1 MARAEPLG
9 VGGPGVKVCVLG
21 LWHLGSVTAACL
33 ASVGH
38 HVTGL
43 DSDSQFVEKLQTAVP
58 PVSEPGLVDLI
69 RDGIKSGKLRF
80 TNDVK
85 LAVSSAQ
92 VLWVTYDTP
101 IDENDQADVAFVF
114 QEVVKLLPFVSIDA
128 IVLVSSQ
135 LPVGSIKRF
144 EDISAEKYPEK
155 NIRFAYSPENLRL
168 GKSLDVFL
176 RPDRVII
183 GVRRQEDREIL
194 GRLLGPITDNILWM
208 SVESA
213 EMTKHAINAFLGM
226 SITFINEIASICENM
241 GADAREVETGLKSET
256 RIGPAAYLS
265 PGAAFAGGTLAR
277 DIEFLKDIGSS
288 NNLVNPL
295 ISAVRKSNDEH
306 KKWIQRRLVAVLG
319 DLKGKRIAVWGLTY
333 KPGTN
338 TLRRSPSVEMCNWL
352 RDKGVEIS
360 VHDPSECDLPDN
372 WLGEV
377 VRSETPLEA
386 LEGACALVIATQW
399 PEYREINVSDVENIA
414 GQLAVFDSNR
424 FLSGFNKS
432 S

>member
-1 MARAEPLG
+1 M
-9 VGGPGVKVCVLG
+9 KVCVLG

-38 HVTGL
+38 DVTGL
-43 DSDSQFVEKLQTAVP
+43 DSNSGIVEKLQKAEP
-58 PVSEPGLVDLI
+58 PVSEPGLDGLI
-69 RDGIKSGKLRF
+69 REGINAGQLRF
-80 TNDVK
+80 TSDAK
-85 LAVSSAQ
+85 IAISSAE

-101 IDENDQADVAFVF
+101 VDENDQADVEFVF
-114 QEVVKLLPFVSIDA
+114 EEVLKLLSFLSIDTT
-128 IVLVSSQ
+128 VLVSSQ
-135 LPVGSIKRF
+135 LPVGSIRRF

-155 NIRFAYSPENLRL
+155 SIRFAYSPENLRL

-176 RPDRVII
+176 HPDRVII

-194 GRLLGPITDNILWM
+194 NRLLGPITDNILWM
-208 SVESA
+208 GVESA

-226 SITFINEIASICENM
+226 SITFINEIASICENI
-241 GADAREVETGLKSET
+241 GADAHEVETGLKSET

-277 DIEFLKDIGSS
+277 DIEFLKDVGSS

-306 KKWIQRRLVAVLG
+306 KKWIQRRLFAVLG
-319 DLKGKRIAVWGLTY
+319 GLKGKRVAVWGLTY

-338 TLRRSPSVEMCNWL
+338 TLRRSLSVEMCNWL
-352 RDKGVEIS
+352 QEQGAEIA
-360 VHDPSECDLPDN
+360 VHDPSKCELPDN

-377 VRSETPLEA
+377 VRSKTPLEA

-414 GQLAVFDSNR
+414 GQLVVFDSNR
-424 FLSGFNKS
+424 FLSDFNKS
-432 S
+432 SVISYYSVGVGA

>member
-1 MARAEPLG
+1 M
-9 VGGPGVKVCVLG
+9 KVCVLG

-38 HVTGL
+38 DVTGL
-43 DSDSQFVEKLQTAVP
+43 DSNSGIVEKLQKAEP
-58 PVSEPGLVDLI
+58 PVSEPGLDGLI
-69 RDGIKSGKLRF
+69 REGINAGQLRF
-80 TNDVK
+80 TSDAK
-85 LAVSSAQ
+85 IAISSAE

-101 IDENDQADVAFVF
+101 VDENDQADVEFVF
-114 QEVVKLLPFVSIDA
+114 EEVLKLLSFLSIDTT
-128 IVLVSSQ
+128 VLVSSQ
-135 LPVGSIKRF
+135 LPVGSIRRF

-176 RPDRVII
+176 HPDRVII

-194 GRLLGPITDNILWM
+194 NRLLGSITDNILWM
-208 SVESA
+208 GVESA

-226 SITFINEIASICENM
+226 SITFINEIASICENI
-241 GADAREVETGLKSET
+241 GADAHEVETGLKSET

-277 DIEFLKDIGSS
+277 DIEFLKDIGSL

-306 KKWIQRRLVAVLG
+306 KKWIQRRLFAVLG
-319 DLKGKRIAVWGLTY
+319 GLKGKRIAVWGLTY

-338 TLRRSPSVEMCNWL
+338 TLRRSLSVEMCNWL
-352 RDKGVEIS
+352 QEQGAEIA
-360 VHDPSECDLPDN
+360 VHDPSKCELPDN

-377 VRSETPLEA
+377 VRSKTPLEA

-399 PEYREINVSDVENIA
+399 PEYREINVSDVENIV

-424 FLSGFNKS
+424 FLSDFNKS
-432 S
+432 PVISYYSVGVGA

>member
-1 MARAEPLG
+1 M
-9 VGGPGVKVCVLG
+9 KVCVLG

-38 HVTGL
+38 DVTGL
-43 DSDSQFVEKLQTAVP
+43 DSNSEIVEKLQIAMP
-58 PVSEPGLVDLI
+58 PVSEPGLDDLI
-69 RDGIKSGKLRF
+69 REGINAGQLRF
-80 TNDVK
+80 TSDAK
-85 LAVSSAQ
+85 IAISSAE

-101 IDENDQADVAFVF
+101 VDENDQADVEFVF
-114 QEVVKLLPFVSIDA
+114 EEVLKLLSFLSIDTT
-128 IVLVSSQ
+128 VLVSSQ
-135 LPVGSIKRF
+135 LPVGSIRRF

-176 RPDRVII
+176 HPDRVII

-194 GRLLGPITDNILWM
+194 NRLLGSITDNILWM
-208 SVESA
+208 GVESA

-226 SITFINEIASICENM
+226 SITFINEIASICENI
-241 GADAREVETGLKSET
+241 GADAHEVETGLKSET
-256 RIGPAAYLS
+256 RIGPSAYLS

-277 DIEFLKDIGSS
+277 DIEFLKDIGSL

-306 KKWIQRRLVAVLG
+306 KKWIQRRLFAVLG
-319 DLKGKRIAVWGLTY
+319 GLKGKRVAVWGLTY

-338 TLRRSPSVEMCNWL
+338 TLRRSLSVEMCNWL
-352 RDKGVEIS
+352 QEQGAEIA
-360 VHDPSECDLPDN
+360 VHDPSKCELPDN

-377 VRSETPLEA
+377 VRSKTPLEA

-414 GQLAVFDSNR
+414 GQFAVFDSNR
-424 FLSGFNKS
+424 FLSDFNKS
-432 S
+432 SVISYYSVGVGA

>member
-1 MARAEPLG
+1 M
-9 VGGPGVKVCVLG
+9 KVCVLG

-38 HVTGL
+38 DVTGL
-43 DSDSQFVEKLQTAVP
+43 DSNSGIVEKLQKAEP
-58 PVSEPGLVDLI
+58 PVSEPGLDGLI
-69 RDGIKSGKLRF
+69 REGINAGQLRF
-80 TNDVK
+80 TSDAK
-85 LAVSSAQ
+85 IAISSAE

-101 IDENDQADVAFVF
+101 VDENDQADVEFVF
-114 QEVVKLLPFVSIDA
+114 EEVLKLLSFLSIDTT
-128 IVLVSSQ
+128 VLVSSQ
-135 LPVGSIKRF
+135 LPVGSIRRF

-176 RPDRVII
+176 HPDRVII

-194 GRLLGPITDNILWM
+194 NRLLGSITDNILWM
-208 SVESA
+208 GVESA

-226 SITFINEIASICENM
+226 SITFINEIASICENI
-241 GADAREVETGLKSET
+241 GADAHEVETGLKSET

-277 DIEFLKDIGSS
+277 DIEFLKDIGSL

-306 KKWIQRRLVAVLG
+306 KKWIQRRLFAVLG
-319 DLKGKRIAVWGLTY
+319 GLKGKRIAVWGLTY

-338 TLRRSPSVEMCNWL
+338 TLRRSLSVEMCNWL
-352 RDKGVEIS
+352 QEQGAEIA
-360 VHDPSECDLPDN
+360 VHDPSKCELPDN

-377 VRSETPLEA
+377 VRSKTPLEA

-414 GQLAVFDSNR
+414 GQVAVFDSNR
-424 FLSGFNKS
+424 FLSDFNKS
-432 S
+432 SVISYYSVGVGA

>member
-1 MARAEPLG
+1 M
-9 VGGPGVKVCVLG
+9 KVCVLG

-38 HVTGL
+38 DVTGL
-43 DSDSQFVEKLQTAVP
+43 DSNSGIVEKLQKAEP
-58 PVSEPGLVDLI
+58 PVSEPGLDGLI
-69 RDGIKSGKLRF
+69 REGINAGQLRF
-80 TNDVK
+80 TSDAK
-85 LAVSSAQ
+85 IAISSAE

-101 IDENDQADVAFVF
+101 VDENDQADVEFVF
-114 QEVVKLLPFVSIDA
+114 EEVLKLLSFLSIDTT
-128 IVLVSSQ
+128 VLVSSQ
-135 LPVGSIKRF
+135 LPVGSIRRF

-176 RPDRVII
+176 HPDRVII

-194 GRLLGPITDNILWM
+194 NRLLGPITDNILWM
-208 SVESA
+208 GVESA

-226 SITFINEIASICENM
+226 SITFINEIASICENI
-241 GADAREVETGLKSET
+241 GADAHEVETGLKSET

-306 KKWIQRRLVAVLG
+306 KKWIQRRLFSVLG
-319 DLKGKRIAVWGLTY
+319 GLKGKRIAVWGLTY

-338 TLRRSPSVEMCNWL
+338 TLRRSLSVEMCNWL
-352 RDKGVEIS
+352 QEQGAEIA
-360 VHDPSECDLPDN
+360 VHDPSKCELPDN

-377 VRSETPLEA
+377 VRSKTPLEA

-399 PEYREINVSDVENIA
+399 PEYREINVSDVENIV

-424 FLSGFNKS
+424 FLSDFNKS
-432 S
+432 PVISYYSVGVGA

>member
-1 MARAEPLG
+1 M
-9 VGGPGVKVCVLG
+9 KVCVLG

-38 HVTGL
+38 DVTGL
-43 DSDSQFVEKLQTAVP
+43 DSNSGIVEKLQKAEP
-58 PVSEPGLVDLI
+58 PVSEPGLDGLI
-69 RDGIKSGKLRF
+69 REGINAGQLRF
-80 TNDVK
+80 TSDAK
-85 LAVSSAQ
+85 IAISSAE

-101 IDENDQADVAFVF
+101 VDENDQADVEFVF
-114 QEVVKLLPFVSIDA
+114 EEVLKLLSFLSIDTT
-128 IVLVSSQ
+128 VLVSSQ
-135 LPVGSIKRF
+135 LPVGSIRRF

-176 RPDRVII
+176 HPDRVII

-194 GRLLGPITDNILWM
+194 NRLLGSITDNILWM
-208 SVESA
+208 GVESA

-226 SITFINEIASICENM
+226 SITFINEIASICENI
-241 GADAREVETGLKSET
+241 GADAHEVETGLKSET

-277 DIEFLKDIGSS
+277 DIEFLKDIGSL

-306 KKWIQRRLVAVLG
+306 KKWIQRRLFAVLG
-319 DLKGKRIAVWGLTY
+319 GLKGKRVAVWGLTY

-338 TLRRSPSVEMCNWL
+338 TLRRSLSVEMCNWL
-352 RDKGVEIS
+352 QEQGAEIA
-360 VHDPSECDLPDN
+360 VHDPSKCELPDN

-377 VRSETPLEA
+377 VRSKTPLEA

-414 GQLAVFDSNR
+414 GQFAVFDSNR
-424 FLSGFNKS
+424 FLSDFNKS
-432 S
+432 SVISYYSVGVGA

>member
-1 MARAEPLG
+1 M
-9 VGGPGVKVCVLG
+9 KVCVLG

-38 HVTGL
+38 EVTGL
-43 DSDSQFVEKLQTAVP
+43 DSNSGIVEKLQKAEP
-58 PVSEPGLVDLI
+58 PVSEPGLDGLI
-69 RDGIKSGKLRF
+69 REGINAGQLRF
-80 TNDVK
+80 TSDAK
-85 LAVSSAQ
+85 IAISSAE

-101 IDENDQADVAFVF
+101 VDENDQADVEFVF
-114 QEVVKLLPFVSIDA
+114 EEVLKLLSFLSIDTT
-128 IVLVSSQ
+128 VLVSSQ
-135 LPVGSIKRF
+135 LPVGSIRRF

-176 RPDRVII
+176 HPDRVII

-194 GRLLGPITDNILWM
+194 NRLLGSITENILWM
-208 SVESA
+208 GVESA

-226 SITFINEIASICENM
+226 SITFINEIASICENI
-241 GADAREVETGLKSET
+241 GADAHEVETGLKSET
-256 RIGPAAYLS
+256 RIGPSAYLS

-277 DIEFLKDIGSS
+277 DIEFLKDIGSL

-306 KKWIQRRLVAVLG
+306 KKWIQRRLFAVLG
-319 DLKGKRIAVWGLTY
+319 GLRGKRIAVWGLTY

-338 TLRRSPSVEMCNWL
+338 TLRRSLSVEMCNWL
-352 RDKGVEIS
+352 QEQGAEIA
-360 VHDPSECDLPDN
+360 VHDPSKCELPDN
-372 WLGEV
+372 WLGAV
-377 VRSETPLEA
+377 VRSKTPLEA

-414 GQLAVFDSNR
+414 GQFAVFDSNR
-424 FLSGFNKS
+424 FLSDFNKS
-432 S
+432 SVISYYSVGVGA

>member
-1 MARAEPLG
+1 M
-9 VGGPGVKVCVLG
+9 KVCVLG

-38 HVTGL
+38 EVTGL
-43 DSDSQFVEKLQTAVP
+43 DPNSGIVEKLQTAEP
-58 PVSEPGLVDLI
+58 PVSEPGLNDLI
-69 RDGIKSGKLRF
+69 REEINAGQLRF
-80 TNDVK
+80 TSDAK
-85 LAVSSAQ
+85 IAISSAE

-101 IDENDQADVAFVF
+101 VDENDQADVEFVF
-114 QEVVKLLPFVSIDA
+114 EEVLKLLSFLSIDTT
-128 IVLVSSQ
+128 VLVSSQ
-135 LPVGSIKRF
+135 LPVGSIRRF

-176 RPDRVII
+176 HPDRVII

-194 GRLLGPITDNILWM
+194 NRLLGPITDNILWM
-208 SVESA
+208 GVESA

-226 SITFINEIASICENM
+226 SITFINEIASICENI
-241 GADAREVETGLKSET
+241 GADAHEVETGLKSET

-277 DIEFLKDIGSS
+277 DIEFLKDIGSL

-306 KKWIQRRLVAVLG
+306 KKWIQRRLFAVLG
-319 DLKGKRIAVWGLTY
+319 GLKGKRIAVWGLTY

-338 TLRRSPSVEMCNWL
+338 TLRRSLSVEMCNWL
-352 RDKGVEIS
+352 QEQGAEIA
-360 VHDPSECDLPDN
+360 VHDPSKCELPDN

-377 VRSETPLEA
+377 VRSKTPLEA

-414 GQLAVFDSNR
+414 GQFAVFDSNR
-424 FLSGFNKS
+424 FLSDFNKS
-432 S
+432 SVISYYSVGVGA

>member
-1 MARAEPLG
+1 M
-9 VGGPGVKVCVLG
+9 KVCVLG

-38 HVTGL
+38 DVTGL
-43 DSDSQFVEKLQTAVP
+43 DSNSGIVEKLQKAEP
-58 PVSEPGLVDLI
+58 PVSEPGLDGLI
-69 RDGIKSGKLRF
+69 REGINAGQLRF
-80 TNDVK
+80 TSDAK
-85 LAVSSAQ
+85 IAISSAE

-101 IDENDQADVAFVF
+101 VDDNDQADVEFVF
-114 QEVVKLLPFVSIDA
+114 EEVLKLLSFLSIDTT
-128 IVLVSSQ
+128 VLVSSQ
-135 LPVGSIKRF
+135 LPVGSIRRF
-144 EDISAEKYPEK
+144 EDISTEKYPEK

-168 GKSLDVFL
+168 GESLDVFL
-176 RPDRVII
+176 HPDRVII

-194 GRLLGPITDNILWM
+194 NRLLGSITDNILWM
-208 SVESA
+208 GVESA

-226 SITFINEIASICENM
+226 SITFINEISSICENI
-241 GADAREVETGLKSET
+241 GADAGEVEAGVKSES

-277 DIEFLKDIGSS
+277 DIEFLKDIGSL

-306 KKWIQRRLVAVLG
+306 KKWIQRRLFAVLG
-319 DLKGKRIAVWGLTY
+319 GLKGKRIAVWGLTY

-338 TLRRSPSVEMCNWL
+338 TLRRSLSVEMCNWL
-352 RDKGVEIS
+352 QEQGAEIA
-360 VHDPSECDLPDN
+360 VHDPSKCELPDN

-377 VRSETPLEA
+377 VRSKTPLEA

-399 PEYREINVSDVENIA
+399 PEYREINVSDVENIV

-424 FLSGFNKS
+424 FLSDFNKS
-432 S
+432 SVISYYSVGVGA

>member
-1 MARAEPLG
+1 M
-9 VGGPGVKVCVLG
+9 KVCVLG

-38 HVTGL
+38 DVTGL
-43 DSDSQFVEKLQTAVP
+43 DSNSGIVEKLQKAEP
-58 PVSEPGLVDLI
+58 PVSEPGLDGLI
-69 RDGIKSGKLRF
+69 REGINAGQLRF
-80 TNDVK
+80 TSDAK
-85 LAVSSAQ
+85 IAISSAE

-101 IDENDQADVAFVF
+101 VDENDQADVEFVF
-114 QEVVKLLPFVSIDA
+114 EEVLKLLSFLSIDT

-135 LPVGSIKRF
+135 LPVGSIRRF

-155 NIRFAYSPENLRL
+155 NIRFSYSPENLRL
-168 GKSLDVFL
+168 GKSLDIFL
-176 RPDRVII
+176 HPDRVII

-194 GRLLGPITDNILWM
+194 NRLLGSITDNILWM
-208 SVESA
+208 GVESA

-226 SITFINEIASICENM
+226 SITFINEIASICENI
-241 GADAREVETGLKSET
+241 GADAHEVETGLKSET
-256 RIGPAAYLS
+256 RIGPSAYLS

-277 DIEFLKDIGSS
+277 DIEFLKDIGSL

-306 KKWIQRRLVAVLG
+306 KKWIQRRLFAVLG
-319 DLKGKRIAVWGLTY
+319 GLKGKRIAVWGLTY

-338 TLRRSPSVEMCNWL
+338 TLRRSLSVEMCNWL
-352 RDKGVEIS
+352 QEQGAEIA
-360 VHDPSECDLPDN
+360 VHDPSKCELPDN

-377 VRSETPLEA
+377 VRSKTPLEA

-414 GQLAVFDSNR
+414 GQVAVFDSNR
-424 FLSGFNKS
+424 FLSDFNKS
-432 S
+432 SVISYYSVGVGA

>member
-1 MARAEPLG
+1 M
-9 VGGPGVKVCVLG
+9 KVCVLG

-38 HVTGL
+38 EVTGL
-43 DSDSQFVEKLQTAVP
+43 DSNSGIVEKLQKAEP
-58 PVSEPGLVDLI
+58 PVSEPGLDGLI
-69 RDGIKSGKLRF
+69 REGINAGQLRF
-80 TNDVK
+80 TSDAK
-85 LAVSSAQ
+85 IAISSAE

-101 IDENDQADVAFVF
+101 VDENDQADVEFVF
-114 QEVVKLLPFVSIDA
+114 EEVLKLLSFLSIDTT
-128 IVLVSSQ
+128 VLVSSQ
-135 LPVGSIKRF
+135 LPVGSIRRF

-176 RPDRVII
+176 HPDRVII

-194 GRLLGPITDNILWM
+194 NRLLGSITDNILWM
-208 SVESA
+208 GVESA

-226 SITFINEIASICENM
+226 SITFINEIASICENI
-241 GADAREVETGLKSET
+241 GADAHEVEAGLKSEM

-265 PGAAFAGGTLAR
+265 PGAAFSGGTLAR

-306 KKWIQRRLVAVLG
+306 KKWIQRRLFAVLG
-319 DLKGKRIAVWGLTY
+319 GLKGKRVAVWGLTY

-338 TLRRSPSVEMCNWL
+338 TLRRSLSVEMCNWL
-352 RDKGVEIS
+352 QEQGAEIA
-360 VHDPSECDLPDN
+360 VHDPSKCELPDN

-377 VRSETPLEA
+377 VRSKTPLEA

-424 FLSGFNKS
+424 FLSDFNKS
-432 S
+432 PVISYYSVGVGA

>member
-1 MARAEPLG
+1 M
-9 VGGPGVKVCVLG
+9 KVCVLG

-38 HVTGL
+38 EVTGL
-43 DSDSQFVEKLQTAVP
+43 DSNSGIVEKLQKAEP
-58 PVSEPGLVDLI
+58 PVSEPGLDGLI
-69 RDGIKSGKLRF
+69 REGINAGQLRF
-80 TNDVK
+80 TSDAK
-85 LAVSSAQ
+85 IAISSTE

-101 IDENDQADVAFVF
+101 VDENDQADVEFVF
-114 QEVVKLLPFVSIDA
+114 EEVLKLLSFLSIDTT
-128 IVLVSSQ
+128 VLVSSQ
-135 LPVGSIKRF
+135 LPVGSIRRF

-176 RPDRVII
+176 HPDRVII

-194 GRLLGPITDNILWM
+194 NRLLGPITDNILWM
-208 SVESA
+208 GVESA

-226 SITFINEIASICENM
+226 SITFINEIASICENI
-241 GADAREVETGLKSET
+241 GADAHEVERGLKSET

-277 DIEFLKDIGSS
+277 DIEFLKDIGSL

-306 KKWIQRRLVAVLG
+306 KKWIQRRLFAVLG
-319 DLKGKRIAVWGLTY
+319 GLRGKRIAVWGLTY

-338 TLRRSPSVEMCNWL
+338 TLRRSLSVELCNWL
-352 RDKGVEIS
+352 QEQGAEIA
-360 VHDPSECDLPDN
+360 VHDPSKCELPDN

-377 VRSETPLEA
+377 VRSKTPLGA

-424 FLSGFNKS
+424 FLSDFNKS
-432 S
+432 PVISYYSVGVGA

>member
-1 MARAEPLG
+1 M
-9 VGGPGVKVCVLG
+9 KVCVLG

-33 ASVGH
+33 TSVGH
-38 HVTGL
+38 DVTGL
-43 DSDSQFVEKLQTAVP
+43 DSNSEIVEKLQKAEP
-58 PVSEPGLVDLI
+58 PVSEPGLDGLI
-69 RDGIKSGKLRF
+69 REGINAGQLRF
-80 TNDVK
+80 TSDAK
-85 LAVSSAQ
+85 IAISSAE

-101 IDENDQADVAFVF
+101 VDENDQADVEFVF
-114 QEVVKLLPFVSIDA
+114 EEVLKLLSFLSIDTT
-128 IVLVSSQ
+128 VLVSSQ
-135 LPVGSIKRF
+135 LPVGSIRRF

-176 RPDRVII
+176 HPDRVII

-194 GRLLGPITDNILWM
+194 NRLLGPITDNILWM
-208 SVESA
+208 GVESA

-226 SITFINEIASICENM
+226 SITFINEIASICENI
-241 GADAREVETGLKSET
+241 GADAHEVETGLKSET

-306 KKWIQRRLVAVLG
+306 KKWIQRRLFAVLG
-319 DLKGKRIAVWGLTY
+319 GLKGKRIAVWGLTY

-338 TLRRSPSVEMCNWL
+338 TLRRSLSVEMCNWL
-352 RDKGVEIS
+352 QEQGAEIA
-360 VHDPSECDLPDN
+360 VHDPSKCELPDN

-377 VRSETPLEA
+377 VRSKTPLEA

-424 FLSGFNKS
+424 FLSDFNKS
-432 S
+432 PVISYYSVGVGA

>member
-1 MARAEPLG
+1 M
-9 VGGPGVKVCVLG
+9 KVCVLG

-38 HVTGL
+38 DVTGL
-43 DSDSQFVEKLQTAVP
+43 DSNSGIVEKLQKAEP
-58 PVSEPGLVDLI
+58 PVSEPGLDDLI
-69 RDGIKSGKLRF
+69 REGINAGQLKF
-80 TNDVK
+80 TSD
-85 LAVSSAQ
+85 AEIAISSAE

-101 IDENDQADVAFVF
+101 VDENDQADVEFVF
-114 QEVVKLLPFVSIDA
+114 EEVLKLLSFLSIDTT
-128 IVLVSSQ
+128 VLVSSQ
-135 LPVGSIKRF
+135 LPVGSIRRF

-176 RPDRVII
+176 HPDRVII

-194 GRLLGPITDNILWM
+194 NRLLGSITDNILWM
-208 SVESA
+208 GVESA

-226 SITFINEIASICENM
+226 SITFINEIASICENI

-338 TLRRSPSVEMCNWL
+338 TLRRSLSVEMCNWL
-352 RDKGVEIS
+352 QEQGAEIA
-360 VHDPSECDLPDN
+360 VHDPSKCELPDN

-377 VRSETPLEA
+377 VRSKTPLEA

-424 FLSGFNKS
+424 FLSDFNKS
-432 S
+432 PVISYYSVGVGA

>member
-1 MARAEPLG
+1 M
-9 VGGPGVKVCVLG
+9 KVCVLG

-38 HVTGL
+38 DVTGL
-43 DSDSQFVEKLQTAVP
+43 DSNSGIVEKLQKAEP
-58 PVSEPGLVDLI
+58 PVSEPGLDSLI
-69 RDGIKSGKLRF
+69 REGINADRLRF
-80 TNDVK
+80 TTNAK
-85 LAVSSAQ
+85 IAISSAE

-101 IDENDQADVAFVF
+101 VDENDQADVEFVF
-114 QEVVKLLPFVSIDA
+114 EEVLKLLSFLSIDTT
-128 IVLVSSQ
+128 VLVSSQ
-135 LPVGSIKRF
+135 LPVGSIRRF

-176 RPDRVII
+176 HPDRVII

-194 GRLLGPITDNILWM
+194 NRLLGPITDNILWM
-208 SVESA
+208 GVESA

-226 SITFINEIASICENM
+226 SITFINEIASICENI
-241 GADAREVETGLKSET
+241 GADAHEVETGLKSET

-306 KKWIQRRLVAVLG
+306 KKWIQRRLFAVLG
-319 DLKGKRIAVWGLTY
+319 GLKGKRIAVWGLTY

-338 TLRRSPSVEMCNWL
+338 TLRRSLSVEMCNWL
-352 RDKGVEIS
+352 QEQGAEIA
-360 VHDPSECDLPDN
+360 VHDPSKCELPDN

-377 VRSETPLEA
+377 VRSKTPLEA

-414 GQLAVFDSNR
+414 GQFAVFDSNR
-424 FLSGFNKS
+424 FLSDFNKS
-432 S
+432 SVISYYSVGVGA

>member
-1 MARAEPLG
+1 M
-9 VGGPGVKVCVLG
+9 KVCVLG

-38 HVTGL
+38 DVTGL
-43 DSDSQFVEKLQTAVP
+43 DSNSGIVEKLQKAEP
-58 PVSEPGLVDLI
+58 PESEPGLDDLI
-69 RDGIKSGKLRF
+69 REGINAGQLRF
-80 TNDVK
+80 TSDAK
-85 LAVSSAQ
+85 IAISSAE

-101 IDENDQADVAFVF
+101 VDENDQADVEFVF
-114 QEVVKLLPFVSIDA
+114 EEVLKLLSFLSIDTT
-128 IVLVSSQ
+128 VLVSSQ
-135 LPVGSIKRF
+135 LPVGSIRRF

-176 RPDRVII
+176 HPDRVII

-194 GRLLGPITDNILWM
+194 NRLLGSITDNILWM
-208 SVESA
+208 GVESA

-226 SITFINEIASICENM
+226 SITFINEIASICENI
-241 GADAREVETGLKSET
+241 GADAHEVETGLKSET

-277 DIEFLKDIGSS
+277 DIEFLKNMGSL

-306 KKWIQRRLVAVLG
+306 KKWIQRRLFAVLG
-319 DLKGKRIAVWGLTY
+319 GLRGKRVAVWGLTY

-338 TLRRSPSVEMCNWL
+338 TLRRSLSVEMCNWL
-352 RDKGVEIS
+352 QEQGAEIA
-360 VHDPSECDLPDN
+360 VHDPSKCELPDN

-377 VRSETPLEA
+377 VRSKTPLEA
-386 LEGACALVIATQW
+386 LEVACALVIATQW

-414 GQLAVFDSNR
+414 GQFADFDSNR
-424 FLSGFNKS
+424 FLSDFNKS
-432 S
+432 SVISYYSVGVGA

>member
-1 MARAEPLG
+1 M
-9 VGGPGVKVCVLG
+9 KVCVLG

-38 HVTGL
+38 EVTGL
-43 DSDSQFVEKLQTAVP
+43 DSNSGIVEKLRKAEP
-58 PVSEPGLVDLI
+58 PVSEPGLDDLI
-69 RDGIKSGKLRF
+69 REGINAGQLKF
-80 TNDVK
+80 TSDAK
-85 LAVSSAQ
+85 IAISSAE

-101 IDENDQADVAFVF
+101 VDENDQADVEFVF
-114 QEVVKLLPFVSIDA
+114 EEVLKLLSFLSIDTT
-128 IVLVSSQ
+128 VLVSSQ
-135 LPVGSIKRF
+135 LPVGSIRRF

-176 RPDRVII
+176 HPDRVII

-194 GRLLGPITDNILWM
+194 NRLLGSITDNILWM
-208 SVESA
+208 GVESA

-226 SITFINEIASICENM
+226 SITFINEIASICENI
-241 GADAREVETGLKSET
+241 GADAREVEAGLKSET

-277 DIEFLKDIGSS
+277 DIEFLKDIGSL

-306 KKWIQRRLVAVLG
+306 KKWIQRRLFAVLG
-319 DLKGKRIAVWGLTY
+319 GLKGKRIAVWGLTY

-338 TLRRSPSVEMCNWL
+338 TLRRSLSVEMCNWL
-352 RDKGVEIS
+352 QEQGAEIA
-360 VHDPSECDLPDN
+360 VHDPSKCELPDN

-377 VRSETPLEA
+377 VRSKTPLEA

-424 FLSGFNKS
+424 FLSAFNKS
-432 S
+432 PVISYYSVGVGA

>member
-1 MARAEPLG
+1 M
-9 VGGPGVKVCVLG
+9 KVCVLG

-38 HVTGL
+38 EVTGL
-43 DSDSQFVEKLQTAVP
+43 DSNSGIVEKLQKAEP
-58 PVSEPGLVDLI
+58 PVSEPGLDGLI
-69 RDGIKSGKLRF
+69 REGINAGQLRF
-80 TNDVK
+80 TSDAK
-85 LAVSSAQ
+85 IAISSAE

-101 IDENDQADVAFVF
+101 VDENDQADVEFVF
-114 QEVVKLLPFVSIDA
+114 EEVLKLLSFLSIDTT
-128 IVLVSSQ
+128 VLVSSQ
-135 LPVGSIKRF
+135 LPVGSIRRF

-176 RPDRVII
+176 HPDRVII

-194 GRLLGPITDNILWM
+194 NRLLGSITDNILWM
-208 SVESA
+208 GVESA

-226 SITFINEIASICENM
+226 SITFINEIASICENI
-241 GADAREVETGLKSET
+241 GADAHEVETGLKSET

-277 DIEFLKDIGSS
+277 DIEFLKDIGSL

-306 KKWIQRRLVAVLG
+306 KKWIQRRLFAVLG
-319 DLKGKRIAVWGLTY
+319 GLRGKRIAVWGLTY

-338 TLRRSPSVEMCNWL
+338 TLRRSLSVEMCNWL
-352 RDKGVEIS
+352 QEQGAEIA
-360 VHDPSECDLPDN
+360 VHDPSKCELPDN

-377 VRSETPLEA
+377 VRSKTPLEA

-414 GQLAVFDSNR
+414 GQFAVFDSNR
-424 FLSGFNKS
+424 FLSDFNKS
-432 S
+432 SVISYYSVGVGA

>member
-1 MARAEPLG
+1 M
-9 VGGPGVKVCVLG
+9 KVCVLG

-38 HVTGL
+38 DVTGL
-43 DSDSQFVEKLQTAVP
+43 DSNSGIVEKLQKAEP
-58 PVSEPGLVDLI
+58 PVSEPGLDGLI
-69 RDGIKSGKLRF
+69 REGINAGQLRF
-80 TNDVK
+80 TSDAK
-85 LAVSSAQ
+85 IAISSAE

-101 IDENDQADVAFVF
+101 VDENDQADVEFVF
-114 QEVVKLLPFVSIDA
+114 EEVLKLLSFLSIDTT
-128 IVLVSSQ
+128 VLVSSQ
-135 LPVGSIKRF
+135 LPVGSIRRF

-176 RPDRVII
+176 HPDRVII

-194 GRLLGPITDNILWM
+194 SRLLGPITDNILWM
-208 SVESA
+208 GVESA

-226 SITFINEIASICENM
+226 SITFINEIASICENI
-241 GADAREVETGLKSET
+241 GADAHEVETGLKSET

-277 DIEFLKDIGSS
+277 DIEFLKDIGSL

-306 KKWIQRRLVAVLG
+306 KKWIQRRLFAVLG
-319 DLKGKRIAVWGLTY
+319 GLKGKRIAVWGLTY

-338 TLRRSPSVEMCNWL
+338 TLRRSLSVEMCNWL
-352 RDKGVEIS
+352 QEQGAEIA
-360 VHDPSECDLPDN
+360 VHDPSKCELPDN

-377 VRSETPLEA
+377 VRSKTPLEA

-399 PEYREINVSDVENIA
+399 PEYREINVSDVENIV

-424 FLSGFNKS
+424 FLSDFNKS
-432 S
+432 PVISYYSVGVGA

>member
-1 MARAEPLG
+1 M
-9 VGGPGVKVCVLG
+9 KVCVLG

-38 HVTGL
+38 DVTGL
-43 DSDSQFVEKLQTAVP
+43 DSNSGIVEKLQKAEP
-58 PVSEPGLVDLI
+58 PVSEPGLDDLI
-69 RDGIKSGKLRF
+69 REGINAGQLKF
-80 TNDVK
+80 TSDAK
-85 LAVSSAQ
+85 IAISSAE

-101 IDENDQADVAFVF
+101 VDENDQADVEFVF
-114 QEVVKLLPFVSIDA
+114 EEVLKLLSFLSIDTT
-128 IVLVSSQ
+128 VLVSSQ
-135 LPVGSIKRF
+135 LPVGSIRRF

-176 RPDRVII
+176 HPDRVII

-194 GRLLGPITDNILWM
+194 NRLLGSITDNILWM
-208 SVESA
+208 GVESA

-226 SITFINEIASICENM
+226 SITFINEIASICENI
-241 GADAREVETGLKSET
+241 GADAREVEAGLKSET

-306 KKWIQRRLVAVLG
+306 KKWIQRRLFAVLG
-319 DLKGKRIAVWGLTY
+319 GLKGKRIAVWGLTY

-338 TLRRSPSVEMCNWL
+338 TLRRSLSVEMCNWL
-352 RDKGVEIS
+352 QEQGAEIA
-360 VHDPSECDLPDN
+360 VHDPSKCELPDN

-377 VRSETPLEA
+377 VRSKTPLEA

-414 GQLAVFDSNR
+414 GQFAVFDSNR
-424 FLSGFNKS
+424 FLSDFNKS
-432 S
+432 SVISYYSVGVGA

>member
-1 MARAEPLG
+1 M
-9 VGGPGVKVCVLG
+9 KVCVLG

-38 HVTGL
+38 DVTGL
-43 DSDSQFVEKLQTAVP
+43 DSNSGIVEKLQKAEP
-58 PVSEPGLVDLI
+58 PVSEPGLDGLI
-69 RDGIKSGKLRF
+69 REGINAGQLRF
-80 TNDVK
+80 TSDAK
-85 LAVSSAQ
+85 IAISSAE

-101 IDENDQADVAFVF
+101 VDENDQADVEFVF
-114 QEVVKLLPFVSIDA
+114 EEVLKLLSFLSIDTT
-128 IVLVSSQ
+128 VLVSSQ
-135 LPVGSIKRF
+135 LPVGSIRRF

-168 GKSLDVFL
+168 GQSLDVFL
-176 RPDRVII
+176 RPDRVIM

-194 GRLLGPITDNILWM
+194 SRLLGPITDNILWM

-226 SITFINEIASICENM
+226 SITFINEIASICENI
-241 GADAREVETGLKSET
+241 GADAHEVETGLKSET

-277 DIEFLKDIGSS
+277 DIEFLKDIGSL

-306 KKWIQRRLVAVLG
+306 KKWIQRRLFAVLG
-319 DLKGKRIAVWGLTY
+319 GLKGKRIAVWGLTY

-338 TLRRSPSVEMCNWL
+338 TLRRSLSVEMCNWL
-352 RDKGVEIS
+352 QEQGAEIA
-360 VHDPSECDLPDN
+360 VHDPSKCELPDN

-377 VRSETPLEA
+377 VRSKTPLEA

-414 GQLAVFDSNR
+414 GQFAVFDSNR
-424 FLSGFNKS
+424 FLSDFNKS
-432 S
+432 SVISYYSVGVGA

>member
-1 MARAEPLG
+1 M
-9 VGGPGVKVCVLG
+9 KVCVLG

-38 HVTGL
+38 EVTGL
-43 DSDSQFVEKLQTAVP
+43 DSNSGIVEKLQKAEP
-58 PVSEPGLVDLI
+58 PVSEPGLDGLI
-69 RDGIKSGKLRF
+69 REGINAGQLRF
-80 TNDVK
+80 TSDAK
-85 LAVSSAQ
+85 IAISSAE

-101 IDENDQADVAFVF
+101 VDENDQADVEFVF
-114 QEVVKLLPFVSIDA
+114 EEVLKLLSFLSIDTT
-128 IVLVSSQ
+128 VLVSSQ
-135 LPVGSIKRF
+135 LPVGSIRRF

-176 RPDRVII
+176 HPDRVII

-194 GRLLGPITDNILWM
+194 NRLLGSITDNILWM
-208 SVESA
+208 GVESA

-226 SITFINEIASICENM
+226 SITFINEIASICENI
-241 GADAREVETGLKSET
+241 GADAHEVETGLKSET

-277 DIEFLKDIGSS
+277 DIEFLKDIGSL

-338 TLRRSPSVEMCNWL
+338 TLRRSLSVEMCNWL
-352 RDKGVEIS
+352 QEQGAEIA
-360 VHDPSECDLPDN
+360 VHDPSKCELPDN

-377 VRSETPLEA
+377 VRSKTPLDA

-414 GQLAVFDSNR
+414 GQFAVFDSNR
-424 FLSGFNKS
+424 FLSDFNKS
-432 S
+432 SVISYYSVGVGA

>member
-1 MARAEPLG
+1 M
-9 VGGPGVKVCVLG
+9 KVCVLG

-38 HVTGL
+38 EVTGL
-43 DSDSQFVEKLQTAVP
+43 DSNSGIVEKLQKAEP
-58 PVSEPGLVDLI
+58 PVSEPGLDGLI
-69 RDGIKSGKLRF
+69 REGINAGQLRF
-80 TNDVK
+80 TSDAK
-85 LAVSSAQ
+85 IAISSAE

-101 IDENDQADVAFVF
+101 VDENDQADVEFVF
-114 QEVVKLLPFVSIDA
+114 EEVLKLLSFLSIDTT
-128 IVLVSSQ
+128 VLVSSQ
-135 LPVGSIKRF
+135 LPVGSIRRF

-176 RPDRVII
+176 HPDRVII

-194 GRLLGPITDNILWM
+194 NRLLGSITDNILWM
-208 SVESA
+208 GVESA

-226 SITFINEIASICENM
+226 SITFINEIASICENI
-241 GADAREVETGLKSET
+241 GADAHEVETGLKSET

-306 KKWIQRRLVAVLG
+306 KKWIQRRLFAVLG
-319 DLKGKRIAVWGLTY
+319 GLKGKRIAVWGLTY

-338 TLRRSPSVEMCNWL
+338 TLRRSLSVEMCNWL
-352 RDKGVEIS
+352 QEQGAEIA
-360 VHDPSECDLPDN
+360 VHDPSKCELPDN

-377 VRSETPLEA
+377 VRSKTPLEA

-424 FLSGFNKS
+424 FLSDFNKS
-432 S
+432 PVISYYSVGVGA

>member
-1 MARAEPLG
+1 M
-9 VGGPGVKVCVLG
+9 KVCVLG

-38 HVTGL
+38 EVTGL
-43 DSDSQFVEKLQTAVP
+43 DSNSGIVEKLQKAEP
-58 PVSEPGLVDLI
+58 PVSEPGLDGLI
-69 RDGIKSGKLRF
+69 REGINAGQLRF
-80 TNDVK
+80 TSDAK
-85 LAVSSAQ
+85 IAISSAE

-101 IDENDQADVAFVF
+101 VDENDQADVEFVF
-114 QEVVKLLPFVSIDA
+114 EEVLKLLSFLSIDTT
-128 IVLVSSQ
+128 VLVSSQ
-135 LPVGSIKRF
+135 LPVGSIRRF

-176 RPDRVII
+176 HPDRVII

-194 GRLLGPITDNILWM
+194 NRLLGPITDNILWM
-208 SVESA
+208 GVESA

-226 SITFINEIASICENM
+226 SITFINEIASICENI
-241 GADAREVETGLKSET
+241 GADAHEVETGLKSET

-277 DIEFLKDIGSS
+277 DIEFLKDIGSL

-306 KKWIQRRLVAVLG
+306 KKWIQRRLFAVLG
-319 DLKGKRIAVWGLTY
+319 GLRGKRVAVWGLTY

-338 TLRRSPSVEMCNWL
+338 TLRRSLSVEMCNWL
-352 RDKGVEIS
+352 QEQGAEIA
-360 VHDPSECDLPDN
+360 VHDPSKCELPDN
-372 WLGEV
+372 WLGAV
-377 VRSETPLEA
+377 VRSKTPLEA

-399 PEYREINVSDVENIA
+399 PEYREINVSDVENIV

-424 FLSGFNKS
+424 FLSDFNKS
-432 S
+432 PVISYYSVGVGA

>member
-1 MARAEPLG
+1 M
-9 VGGPGVKVCVLG
+9 KVCVLG

-38 HVTGL
+38 EVTGL
-43 DSDSQFVEKLQTAVP
+43 DSNSGIVEKLQKAEP
-58 PVSEPGLVDLI
+58 PVSEPGLDGLI
-69 RDGIKSGKLRF
+69 REGINAGQLRF
-80 TNDVK
+80 TSDAK
-85 LAVSSAQ
+85 IAISSAE

-101 IDENDQADVAFVF
+101 VDENDQADVEFVF
-114 QEVVKLLPFVSIDA
+114 EEVLKLLSFLSIDTT
-128 IVLVSSQ
+128 VLVSSQ
-135 LPVGSIKRF
+135 LPVGSIRRF

-176 RPDRVII
+176 HPDRVII

-194 GRLLGPITDNILWM
+194 NRLLGSITDNILWM
-208 SVESA
+208 GVESA

-226 SITFINEIASICENM
+226 SITFINEIASICENI
-241 GADAREVETGLKSET
+241 GADAHEVETGLKSET

-306 KKWIQRRLVAVLG
+306 KKWIQRRLFAVLG
-319 DLKGKRIAVWGLTY
+319 GLKGKRIAVWGLTY

-338 TLRRSPSVEMCNWL
+338 TLRRSLSVEMCNWL
-352 RDKGVEIS
+352 QEQGAEIA
-360 VHDPSECDLPDN
+360 VHDPSKCELPDN

-377 VRSETPLEA
+377 VRSKTPLGA

-399 PEYREINVSDVENIA
+399 PEYREINVSDVENIV

-424 FLSGFNKS
+424 FLSDFNKS
-432 S
+432 PVISYYSVGVGA

>member
-1 MARAEPLG
+1 M
-9 VGGPGVKVCVLG
+9 KVCVLG

-38 HVTGL
+38 DVTGL
-43 DSDSQFVEKLQTAVP
+43 DSNSGIVEKLQKAEP
-58 PVSEPGLVDLI
+58 PVSEPGLDGLI
-69 RDGIKSGKLRF
+69 REGINAGQLRF
-80 TNDVK
+80 TSDAK
-85 LAVSSAQ
+85 IAISSAE

-101 IDENDQADVAFVF
+101 VDENDQADVEFVF
-114 QEVVKLLPFVSIDA
+114 EEVLKLLSFLSIDTT
-128 IVLVSSQ
+128 VLVSSQ
-135 LPVGSIKRF
+135 LPVGSIRRF

-176 RPDRVII
+176 HPDRVII

-194 GRLLGPITDNILWM
+194 NRLLGSITDNILWM
-208 SVESA
+208 GVESA

-226 SITFINEIASICENM
+226 SITFINEIASICENI
-241 GADAREVETGLKSET
+241 GADAHEVETGLKSET

-277 DIEFLKDIGSS
+277 DIEFLKDIGSL

-306 KKWIQRRLVAVLG
+306 KKWIQRRLFAVLG
-319 DLKGKRIAVWGLTY
+319 GLKGKRIAVWGLTY

-338 TLRRSPSVEMCNWL
+338 TLRRSLSVEMCNWL
-352 RDKGVEIS
+352 QEQGAEIA
-360 VHDPSECDLPDN
+360 VHDPSKCELPDN

-377 VRSETPLEA
+377 VRSKTPLEA

-424 FLSGFNKS
+424 FLSDFNKS
-432 S
+432 PVISYYSVGVGA

>member
-1 MARAEPLG
+1 M
-9 VGGPGVKVCVLG
+9 KVCVLG

-38 HVTGL
+38 EVTGL
-43 DSDSQFVEKLQTAVP
+43 DSNSGIVEKLRKAEP
-58 PVSEPGLVDLI
+58 PVSEPGLDDLI
-69 RDGIKSGKLRF
+69 REGINAGQLKF
-80 TNDVK
+80 TSDAK
-85 LAVSSAQ
+85 IAISSAE

-101 IDENDQADVAFVF
+101 VDKNDQADVEFVF
-114 QEVVKLLPFVSIDA
+114 EEVLKLLSFLSIDTT
-128 IVLVSSQ
+128 VLVSSQ
-135 LPVGSIKRF
+135 LPVGSIRRF

-176 RPDRVII
+176 HPDRVII

-194 GRLLGPITDNILWM
+194 NRLFGPITDNILWM
-208 SVESA
+208 GVESA

-226 SITFINEIASICENM
+226 SITFINEIASICENI
-241 GADAREVETGLKSET
+241 GADAHEVETGLKSET

-306 KKWIQRRLVAVLG
+306 KKWIQRRLFAVLG
-319 DLKGKRIAVWGLTY
+319 GLKGKRIAVWGLTY

-338 TLRRSPSVEMCNWL
+338 TLRRSLSVEMCNWL
-352 RDKGVEIS
+352 QEQGAEIA
-360 VHDPSECDLPDN
+360 VHDPSKCELPDN

-377 VRSETPLEA
+377 VRSKTPLEA

-424 FLSGFNKS
+424 FLSDFNKS
-432 S
+432 PVISYYSVGVGA

>member
-1 MARAEPLG
+1 M
-9 VGGPGVKVCVLG
+9 KVCVLG

-38 HVTGL
+38 DVTGL
-43 DSDSQFVEKLQTAVP
+43 DSNSGIVEKLQNAEP
-58 PVSEPGLVDLI
+58 PVSEPGLDGLI
-69 RDGIKSGKLRF
+69 REGINAGQLRF
-80 TNDVK
+80 TSDAK
-85 LAVSSAQ
+85 IAISSAE

-101 IDENDQADVAFVF
+101 VDENDQADVEFVF
-114 QEVVKLLPFVSIDA
+114 EEVLKLLSFLSIETT
-128 IVLVSSQ
+128 VLVSSQ
-135 LPVGSIKRF
+135 LPVGSIRRF

-176 RPDRVII
+176 HPDRVIV

-194 GRLLGPITDNILWM
+194 NRLLGSITDNILWM
-208 SVESA
+208 GVESA

-226 SITFINEIASICENM
+226 SITFINEIASICENI
-241 GADAREVETGLKSET
+241 GADAHEVETGLKSET

-277 DIEFLKDIGSS
+277 DIEFLKYIGSL

-306 KKWIQRRLVAVLG
+306 KKWIQRRLFAVLG
-319 DLKGKRIAVWGLTY
+319 GLKGKRVAVWGLTY

-338 TLRRSPSVEMCNWL
+338 TLRRSLSVEMCNWL
-352 RDKGVEIS
+352 QEQGAEIA
-360 VHDPSECDLPDN
+360 VHDPSKCELPDN

-377 VRSETPLEA
+377 VRSKTPLEA

-399 PEYREINVSDVENIA
+399 PEYREINVSDVENIV

-424 FLSGFNKS
+424 FLSDFNKS
-432 S
+432 PVISYYSVGVGA

>member
-1 MARAEPLG
+1 M
-9 VGGPGVKVCVLG
+9 KVCVLG

-38 HVTGL
+38 DVTGL
-43 DSDSQFVEKLQTAVP
+43 DSNSGIVEKLQKAEP
-58 PVSEPGLVDLI
+58 PVSEPGLDGLI
-69 RDGIKSGKLRF
+69 REGINAGQLRF
-80 TNDVK
+80 TSDAK
-85 LAVSSAQ
+85 IAISSAE

-101 IDENDQADVAFVF
+101 VDENDQADVEFVF
-114 QEVVKLLPFVSIDA
+114 EEVLKLLSFLSIDTT
-128 IVLVSSQ
+128 VLVSSQ
-135 LPVGSIKRF
+135 LPVGSIRRF

-176 RPDRVII
+176 HPDRVII

-194 GRLLGPITDNILWM
+194 NRLLGSITDNILWM
-208 SVESA
+208 GVESA

-226 SITFINEIASICENM
+226 SITFINEIASICENI
-241 GADAREVETGLKSET
+241 GADAHEVETGLKSET

-306 KKWIQRRLVAVLG
+306 KKWIQRRLFAVLG
-319 DLKGKRIAVWGLTY
+319 GLKGKRIAVWGLTY

-338 TLRRSPSVEMCNWL
+338 TLRRSLSVEMCNWL
-352 RDKGVEIS
+352 QEQGAEIA
-360 VHDPSECDLPDN
+360 VHDPSKCELPDN

-377 VRSETPLEA
+377 VRSKTPLEA

-414 GQLAVFDSNR
+414 GQFAVFDSNR
-424 FLSGFNKS
+424 FLSDFNKS
-432 S
+432 SVISYYSVGVGA

>member
-1 MARAEPLG
+1 M
-9 VGGPGVKVCVLG
+9 KVCVLG

-38 HVTGL
+38 EVTGL
-43 DSDSQFVEKLQTAVP
+43 DSNSGIVEKLQKAEP
-58 PVSEPGLVDLI
+58 PVSEPGLDGLI
-69 RDGIKSGKLRF
+69 REGINAGQLRF
-80 TNDVK
+80 TSDAK
-85 LAVSSAQ
+85 IAISSAE

-101 IDENDQADVAFVF
+101 VDENDQADVEFVF
-114 QEVVKLLPFVSIDA
+114 EEVLKLLSFLSIDTT
-128 IVLVSSQ
+128 VLVSSQ
-135 LPVGSIKRF
+135 LPVGSIRRF

-176 RPDRVII
+176 HPDRVII

-194 GRLLGPITDNILWM
+194 NRLLGSITDNILWM
-208 SVESA
+208 GVESA

-226 SITFINEIASICENM
+226 SITFINEIASICENI
-241 GADAREVETGLKSET
+241 GADAHEVETGLKSET

-306 KKWIQRRLVAVLG
+306 KKWIQRRLFAVLG
-319 DLKGKRIAVWGLTY
+319 GLKGKRIAVWGLTY

-338 TLRRSPSVEMCNWL
+338 TLRRSLSVEMCNWL
-352 RDKGVEIS
+352 QEQGAEIA
-360 VHDPSECDLPDN
+360 VHDPSKCELPDN

-377 VRSETPLEA
+377 VRSKTPLDA

-424 FLSGFNKS
+424 FLSDFNKS
-432 S
+432 PVISYYSVGVGA

>member
-1 MARAEPLG
+1 M
-9 VGGPGVKVCVLG
+9 KVCVLG

-38 HVTGL
+38 DVTGL
-43 DSDSQFVEKLQTAVP
+43 DSNSGIVEKLQKAEP
-58 PVSEPGLVDLI
+58 PVSEPGIDDLI
-69 RDGIKSGKLRF
+69 REGINADRLRF
-80 TNDVK
+80 STNAK
-85 LAVSSAQ
+85 IAISSAE

-101 IDENDQADVAFVF
+101 VDENDQADVEFVF
-114 QEVVKLLPFVSIDA
+114 EEVLKLLSFLSIDTT
-128 IVLVSSQ
+128 VLVSSQ
-135 LPVGSIKRF
+135 LPVGSIRRF

-176 RPDRVII
+176 HPDRVII

-194 GRLLGPITDNILWM
+194 NRLLGPITDNILWM
-208 SVESA
+208 GVESA

-226 SITFINEIASICENM
+226 SITFINEIASICENI
-241 GADAREVETGLKSET
+241 GADAHEVERGLKSET
-256 RIGPAAYLS
+256 RIGPGAYLS

-306 KKWIQRRLVAVLG
+306 KKWIQRRLFAVLG
-319 DLKGKRIAVWGLTY
+319 GLKGKRVAVWGLTY

-338 TLRRSPSVEMCNWL
+338 TLRRSLSVEMCNWL
-352 RDKGVEIS
+352 QEQGAEIA
-360 VHDPSECDLPDN
+360 VHDPSKCELPDN
-372 WLGEV
+372 WLGDV
-377 VRSETPLEA
+377 VRSKTPLEA

-399 PEYREINVSDVENIA
+399 PEYREINVSDVENIV
-414 GQLAVFDSNR
+414 GRLAVFDSNR
-424 FLSGFNKS
+424 FLSDFNKS
-432 S
+432 PVISYYSVGVGA

>member
-1 MARAEPLG
+1 M
-9 VGGPGVKVCVLG
+9 KVCVLG
-21 LWHLGSVTAACL
+21 LWHLGSVTAASL

-38 HVTGL
+38 DVTGL
-43 DSDSQFVEKLQTAVP
+43 DSNSGIVEKLQKAKP
-58 PVSEPGLVDLI
+58 PVSEPGLDGLI
-69 RDGIKSGKLRF
+69 RKEINAGQLIFTSDAKS
-80 TNDVK
+80 
-85 LAVSSAQ
+85 AVFNTR

-101 IDENDQADVAFVF
+101 VDENDQADVEFVF
-114 QEVVKLLPFVSIDA
+114 QEVVKLLLFLGNDT

-176 RPDRVII
+176 HPDRVVI
-183 GVRRQEDREIL
+183 GIRHREDREIL
-194 GRLLGPITDNILWM
+194 GRLLAPITQNILWM

-226 SITFINEIASICENM
+226 SITFINEIASICENI
-241 GADAREVETGLKSET
+241 GADAREVEAGLKSET

-288 NNLVNPL
+288 NNLANPL

-306 KKWIQRRLVAVLG
+306 KKWIQRRLFAVLG
-319 DLKGKRIAVWGLTY
+319 GLKGKRIAVWGLTY

-338 TLRRSPSVEMCNWL
+338 TLRRSLSVEMCNWL
-352 RDKGVEIS
+352 QEQGAEIA
-360 VHDPSECDLPDN
+360 VHDPSKCELPDN

-399 PEYREINVSDVENIA
+399 PEYREINVSDVENIT
-414 GQLAVFDSNR
+414 GQFAVFDSNR
-424 FLSGFNKS
+424 FLSDFNKS
-432 S
+432 SVISYYSVGVGA

>member
-1 MARAEPLG
+1 M
-9 VGGPGVKVCVLG
+9 KVCVLG
-21 LWHLGSVTAACL
+21 LWHLGSVTSACL

-38 HVTGL
+38 DVTGL
-43 DSDSQFVEKLQTAVP
+43 DSNSRIVEKLQTAVP
-58 PVSEPGLVDLI
+58 PVSEPGLDGLI
-69 RDGIKSGKLRF
+69 REGINAGQLRF
-80 TNDVK
+80 TSDAK
-85 LAVSSAQ
+85 IAISSAE

-101 IDENDQADVAFVF
+101 VDENDQADVEFVF
-114 QEVVKLLPFVSIDA
+114 EEVLKLLSFLSIDTT
-128 IVLVSSQ
+128 VLVSSQ
-135 LPVGSIKRF
+135 LPVGSIRRF

-176 RPDRVII
+176 HPDRVII

-194 GRLLGPITDNILWM
+194 NRLLGPITDNILWM
-208 SVESA
+208 GVESA

-226 SITFINEIASICENM
+226 SITFINEIASICENI

-306 KKWIQRRLVAVLG
+306 KKWIQRRLFAVLG
-319 DLKGKRIAVWGLTY
+319 GLKGKRIAVWGLTY

-338 TLRRSPSVEMCNWL
+338 TLRRSLSVEMCNWL
-352 RDKGVEIS
+352 QEQGAEIA
-360 VHDPSECDLPDN
+360 VHDPSKCELPDN

-377 VRSETPLEA
+377 VRSKTPLEA

-399 PEYREINVSDVENIA
+399 PEYREINVSDVENIV

-424 FLSGFNKS
+424 FLSDFNKS
-432 S
+432 SVISYYSVGVGA

>member
-1 MARAEPLG
+1 M
-9 VGGPGVKVCVLG
+9 KVCVLG

-38 HVTGL
+38 DVTGL
-43 DSDSQFVEKLQTAVP
+43 DSNSGIVEKLQNAEP
-58 PVSEPGLVDLI
+58 PVSEPGLDGLI
-69 RDGIKSGKLRF
+69 REGINAGQLRF
-80 TNDVK
+80 TSDAK
-85 LAVSSAQ
+85 IAISSTE

-101 IDENDQADVAFVF
+101 VDENDQADVEFVF
-114 QEVVKLLPFVSIDA
+114 EEVLKLLSFLSIETT
-128 IVLVSSQ
+128 VLVSSQ
-135 LPVGSIKRF
+135 LPVGSIRWF

-176 RPDRVII
+176 HPDRVII
-183 GVRRQEDREIL
+183 GVRSQEDREIL
-194 GRLLGPITDNILWM
+194 GELLGSITDKILWM

-226 SITFINEIASICENM
+226 SITFINEIASICENI
-241 GADAREVETGLKSET
+241 GADAHEVETGLKSET
-256 RIGPAAYLS
+256 RIGPTAYLS

-306 KKWIQRRLVAVLG
+306 KKWIQRRLFAVLG
-319 DLKGKRIAVWGLTY
+319 GLKGKRIAVWGLTY

-338 TLRRSPSVEMCNWL
+338 TLRRSLSVEMCNWL
-352 RDKGVEIS
+352 QEQGAEIA
-360 VHDPSECDLPDN
+360 VHDPSKCELPDN
-372 WLGEV
+372 WLDDV
-377 VRSETPLEA
+377 VRSKTPLEA

-414 GQLAVFDSNR
+414 GQFAVFDSNR
-424 FLSGFNKS
+424 FLSDFNKS
-432 S
+432 SVISYYSVGVGA

>member
-1 MARAEPLG
+1 M
-9 VGGPGVKVCVLG
+9 KVCVLG

-38 HVTGL
+38 DVTGL
-43 DSDSQFVEKLQTAVP
+43 DSNSGIVEKLQKAEP
-58 PVSEPGLVDLI
+58 PVSEPGLDDLI
-69 RDGIKSGKLRF
+69 REGINADRLRF
-80 TNDVK
+80 TTN
-85 LAVSSAQ
+85 AEIAIFSAE

-101 IDENDQADVAFVF
+101 VDENDQADVEFVF
-114 QEVVKLLPFVSIDA
+114 EEVLKLLSFLSIDTT
-128 IVLVSSQ
+128 VLVSSQ
-135 LPVGSIKRF
+135 LPVGSIRRF

-176 RPDRVII
+176 HPDRVII

-194 GRLLGPITDNILWM
+194 NRLLGPITDNILWM
-208 SVESA
+208 GVESA

-226 SITFINEIASICENM
+226 SITFINEIASICENI
-241 GADAREVETGLKSET
+241 GADAHEVETGLKSET

-306 KKWIQRRLVAVLG
+306 KKWIQRRLFAVLG
-319 DLKGKRIAVWGLTY
+319 GLKGKRVAVWGLTY

-338 TLRRSPSVEMCNWL
+338 TLRRSLSVEMCNWL
-352 RDKGVEIS
+352 QEQGAEIA
-360 VHDPSECDLPDN
+360 VHDPSKCELPDN

-377 VRSETPLEA
+377 VRSKTPLEA

-399 PEYREINVSDVENIA
+399 PEYREINVSDVENIV

-432 S
+432 SVISYYSVGVGA

>member
-1 MARAEPLG
+1 M
-9 VGGPGVKVCVLG
+9 KICVLG
-21 LWHLGSVTAACL
+21 LWHLGSVTSACL

-38 HVTGL
+38 DVTGL
-43 DSDSQFVEKLQTAVP
+43 DSNSRIVEKLQMAVP
-58 PVSEPGLVDLI
+58 PVSEPGLNDLI
-69 RDGIKSGKLRF
+69 REEINAGRLRF
-80 TNDVK
+80 TTNAK
-85 LAVSSAQ
+85 FAISSAQ

-101 IDENDQADVAFVF
+101 VDENDHADVEFVF
-114 QEVVKLLPFVSIDA
+114 QEVVKLLLFLGNDT

-155 NIRFAYSPENLRL
+155 KIRFAYSPENLRL

-194 GRLLGPITDNILWM
+194 GELLGSITDKILWM

-226 SITFINEIASICENM
+226 SITFINEIASICENI
-241 GADAREVETGLKSET
+241 GADAGEVEAGLKSET

-338 TLRRSPSVEMCNWL
+338 TLRRSLSVEMCNWL
-352 RDKGVEIS
+352 RDKGVEIA
-360 VHDPSECDLPDN
+360 VHDPSNCEWPDN

-377 VRSETPLEA
+377 VRSKTPLDA

-399 PEYREINVSDVENIA
+399 PEYRGIAVGDVENIA
-414 GQLAVFDSNR
+414 GQLTVFDSNR
-424 FLSGFNKS
+424 FLSDFNKS
-432 S
+432 SVISYFSVGAGA

>member
-1 MARAEPLG
+1 M
-9 VGGPGVKVCVLG
+9 KVCVLG

-38 HVTGL
+38 DVTGL
-43 DSDSQFVEKLQTAVP
+43 DSNSGIVEKLQKAEP
-58 PVSEPGLVDLI
+58 PVSEPGLDGLI
-69 RDGIKSGKLRF
+69 REGINAGQLRF
-80 TNDVK
+80 TSDAK
-85 LAVSSAQ
+85 IAISSAE

-101 IDENDQADVAFVF
+101 VDENDQADVEFVF
-114 QEVVKLLPFVSIDA
+114 EEVLKLLSFLSIDTT
-128 IVLVSSQ
+128 VLVSSQ
-135 LPVGSIKRF
+135 LPVGSIRRF

-176 RPDRVII
+176 HPDRVII

-194 GRLLGPITDNILWM
+194 NRLLGSITDNILWM
-208 SVESA
+208 GVESA

-226 SITFINEIASICENM
+226 SITFINEIASICENI
-241 GADAREVETGLKSET
+241 GADAHEVETGLKSET

-277 DIEFLKDIGSS
+277 DIEFLKDIGSL

-306 KKWIQRRLVAVLG
+306 KKWIQRRLFAVLG
-319 DLKGKRIAVWGLTY
+319 GLKGKRIAVWGLTY

-338 TLRRSPSVEMCNWL
+338 TLRRSLSVEMCNWL
-352 RDKGVEIS
+352 QEQGAEIA
-360 VHDPSECDLPDN
+360 VHDPSKCELPDN

-377 VRSETPLEA
+377 VRSKTPLEA

-399 PEYREINVSDVENIA
+399 PEYREINVSDVENIV

-424 FLSGFNKS
+424 FLSDFNKS
-432 S
+432 SVISYYSVGVGA